1 MNLGVTSRIMGVS
14 LKFEMIKGRV
24 FVSYVIIEGDNQ
36 ERERGW
42 NNLKRV
48 LDRVLN
54 GYKLCVMGDLNRW
67 VSYRVEKFINDAF
80 EKEGEW

>member
-67 VSYRVEKFINDAF
+67 VSYRVEDT
-80 EKEGEW
+80 

>member
-24 FVSYVIIEGDNQ
+24 FVSYVIIKGDNQ

-54 GYKLCVMGDLNRW
+54 GYKLCVMGDLDVLVLCGTKLER
-67 VSYRVEKFINDAF
+67 RQT
-80 EKEGEW
+80 